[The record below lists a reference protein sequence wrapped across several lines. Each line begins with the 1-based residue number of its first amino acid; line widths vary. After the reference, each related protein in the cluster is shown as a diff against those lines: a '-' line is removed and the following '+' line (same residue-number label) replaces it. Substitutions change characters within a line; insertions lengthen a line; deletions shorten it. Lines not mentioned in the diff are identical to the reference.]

1 MLFYRAQY
9 HPGYIYLLIC
19 NLSKRRGGGEGG
31 GRERR
36 GRGERGRGKKGGRV
50 LNLLRHQTCGCKEV
64 FVYVF
69 CSLALALHFPIKLQ
83 MVLHNRNIEH
93 IYPSL
98 NFSVQYILN
107 SLGHTMLKVRNFEK
121 KVRVH

>member
-19 NLSKRRGGGEGG
+19 NLSKRRGGRGG
-31 GRERR
+31 GGKGGRGGDGGRR
-36 GRGERGRGKKGGRV
+36 GEGKKGGRV
-50 LNLLRHQTCGCKEV
+50 LNLLRHQTCGCNEV

-93 IYPSL
+93 I
-98 NFSVQYILN
+98 
-107 SLGHTMLKVRNFEK
+107 
-121 KVRVH
+121 

>member
-19 NLSKRRGGGEGG
+19 NLSKRGGGEGEKGTG
-31 GRERR
+31 GE
-36 GRGERGRGKKGGRV
+36 GERGRGEKGGRV

-98 NFSVQYILN
+98 NFSFQYILN

>member
-19 NLSKRRGGGEGG
+19 NLSKRGGGEEEEEGTGG
-31 GRERR
+31 E
-36 GRGERGRGKKGGRV
+36 GERDKGGRV
-50 LNLLRHQTCGCKEV
+50 LNLLRHQTWGCKEV

-83 MVLHNRNIEH
+83 MVLHNRNTEH
-93 IYPSL
+93 I
-98 NFSVQYILN
+98 
-107 SLGHTMLKVRNFEK
+107 
-121 KVRVH
+121 

>member
-19 NLSKRRGGGEGG
+19 NLSKRGGGKR
-31 GRERR
+31 RERR
-36 GRGERGRGKKGGRV
+36 GRGERGRGEKGGRV

>member
-1 MLFYRAQY
+1 MLFYRAQH
-9 HPGYIYLLIC
+9 HPVYIYLLIC
-19 NLSKRRGGGEGG
+19 NLSKRGGGKR
-31 GRERR
+31 RERR
-36 GRGERGRGKKGGRV
+36 GRGERGRGEKGGRV
-50 LNLLRHQTCGCKEV
+50 LNLLGHQTCGCKEV

-98 NFSVQYILN
+98 NFSFQYILN

>member
-19 NLSKRRGGGEGG
+19 NLSKQGG
-31 GRERR
+31 GRGERR
-36 GRGERGRGKKGGRV
+36 GRGERGREEKGGRV
-50 LNLLRHQTCGCKEV
+50 LNLLRHQTCGCKVV

-107 SLGHTMLKVRNFEK
+107 SFGHTMLKVRNFEK

>member
-19 NLSKRRGGGEGG
+19 NLSKRGRGGEGEEGTG
-31 GRERR
+31 GE
-36 GRGERGRGKKGGRV
+36 GERGRGEKGGRV

-98 NFSVQYILN
+98 NFSFPYILN

>member
-19 NLSKRRGGGEGG
+19 NLSKRGG

-36 GRGERGRGKKGGRV
+36 GGGGRGGDGGRGGEGEKGRGEKGGRV

-93 IYPSL
+93 I
-98 NFSVQYILN
+98 
-107 SLGHTMLKVRNFEK
+107 
-121 KVRVH
+121 

>member
-1 MLFYRAQY
+1 M
-9 HPGYIYLLIC
+9 
-19 NLSKRRGGGEGG
+19 RG
-31 GRERR
+31 
-36 GRGERGRGKKGGRV
+36 GRGERGREEKGGRV
-50 LNLLRHQTCGCKEV
+50 LNLLRHQTCGCKVV

-107 SLGHTMLKVRNFEK
+107 SFGHTMLKVRNFEK

>member
-19 NLSKRRGGGEGG
+19 NLSKRGGGGRGGDGGRGGEG
-31 GRERR
+31 EK
-36 GRGERGRGKKGGRV
+36 GRGEKGGRV

-93 IYPSL
+93 I
-98 NFSVQYILN
+98 
-107 SLGHTMLKVRNFEK
+107 
-121 KVRVH
+121 